1 MQKLSPLH
9 SIAFGL
15 NAGFVA
21 LDGWKTADVYTDT
34 NAEIKTAERRVGL
47 IDLTPWTRMTV
58 EGSTAA
64 AVLKAALKTPALEIN
79 GGHIARNG
87 TAVYKLR
94 GDRFMIHAAPGKS
107 GELLASLAQANE
119 GCTLTDITHG
129 TAEIGLIGPDSDD
142 LLSKLCALDLYP
154 TQFPDGVAKQSSVA
168 KTAQTIIRRDVG
180 RLLSYRLIGPRSF
193 GVYLWETFMTAG
205 AEFNCQP
212 IGLAALN
219 QIQTKS

>member
-58 EGSTAA
+58 EGSTATA
-64 AVLKAALKTPALEIN
+64 LLKTALKAPVLEIN

-94 GDRFMIHAAPGKS
+94 ADRFMVHAAPGKS
-107 GELLASLAQANE
+107 EELLTALTKAAD
-119 GCTLTDITHG
+119 GCTVTDISHG

-142 LLSKLCALDLYP
+142 LLSKLCALDLHP
-154 TQFPDGVAKQSSVA
+154 TPFPNGSAKQSSVA

-180 RLLSYRLIGPRSF
+180 RLLSYSLVGPRSF
-193 GVYLWETFMTAG
+193 GVYLWETLMTAG

-212 IGLAALN
+212 IGLAAYN
-219 QIQTKS
+219 QIAK